1 MKKMRQKAAA
11 RPKDR
16 FVMWKLSRG
25 VGEGG
30 EGGERDVF
38 VSVCS

>member
-1 MKKMRQKAAA
+1 MRQKAAA

-16 FVMWKLSRG
+16 FDMWKLSRG
-25 VGEGG
+25 GG
-30 EGGERDVF
+30 GGGGGGGGERDVF